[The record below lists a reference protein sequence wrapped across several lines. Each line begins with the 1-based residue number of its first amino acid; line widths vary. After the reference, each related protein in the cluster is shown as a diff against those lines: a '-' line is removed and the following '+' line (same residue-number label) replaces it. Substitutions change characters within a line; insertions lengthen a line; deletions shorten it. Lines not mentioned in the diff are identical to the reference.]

1 MAKSKEHKKE
11 EKKAKHFGVVNYP
24 VGDFLIKIKNS
35 AMAKKRY
42 VEFHSTKLVEAVAKA
57 LAKEGYLD
65 EVAKE
70 DGKLTVRITFKW
82 KEPLLMNIHLISKPG
97 MRVYMNLE
105 NLKGNKGPSKFI
117 VSTSKGVMM
126 DKEAVK
132 KNLGGEVIAE
142 VL

>member
-1 MAKSKEHKKE
+1 MNT
-11 EKKAKHFGVVNYP
+11 NYP
-24 VGDFLIKIKNS
+24 VGDFLIRIKNA

-42 VEFHSTKLVEAVAKA
+42 VEFDSTKLVEEVAKT

-65 EVAKE
+65 EVTKE
-70 DGKLTVRITFKW
+70 DGRLIVRLTFKW
-82 KEPLLMNIHLISKPG
+82 KEPLLMNLRLISKPG
-97 MRVYMNLE
+97 MRVYMNLD
-105 NLKGNKGPSKFI
+105 NLRGNKGPSNLI